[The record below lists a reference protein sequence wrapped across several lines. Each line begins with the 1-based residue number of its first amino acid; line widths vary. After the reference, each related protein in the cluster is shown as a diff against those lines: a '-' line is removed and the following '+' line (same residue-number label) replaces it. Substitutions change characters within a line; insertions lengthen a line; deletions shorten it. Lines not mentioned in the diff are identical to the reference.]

1 MAKKTRKT
9 RYGLP
14 VTPVASTDNTTPYG
28 AKIFRTPLTH
38 NEFAGPKGTPMYAGI
53 LDIDGTLMDWSKP
66 NQKVLDWMET
76 VEKRYPDMVWLVIT
90 ARTHQHDYERSF
102 DWLHEHVPS
111 VFIGPF
117 CRAKDDPRYASE
129 FKRELAQG
137 FEDMG
142 LYKIVA
148 AADDNEF
155 VIAMWKHWAQTHF
168 ADPTQFDLLETS
180 YSYRAPVAYGGDYG
194 LSYYTPHSG
203 PHKGER
209 WVNGSWVNG
218 KWENG
223 HWEKTQGTHRPAGTS
238 RWADEYGWGTYDRWE
253 GRDDGVQG
261 ALARMESDEPSVS
274 LAAIQADRERLD
286 LEAEIYANYPNLG
299 YDEIEALDT
308 AVLREMFA
316 AVDQPDTEALDVEVL
331 FEELGEKPYTEG
343 VA

>member
-1 MAKKTRKT
+1 
-9 RYGLP
+9 
-14 VTPVASTDNTTPYG
+14 
-28 AKIFRTPLTH
+28 
-38 NEFAGPKGTPMYAGI
+38 
-53 LDIDGTLMDWSKP
+53 
-66 NQKVLDWMET
+66 MEE

-90 ARTHQHDYERSF
+90 ARTHEHDYERSF

-111 VFIGPF
+111 TFIGPF
-117 CRAKDDPRYASE
+117 CRAKNDPRYASE

-148 AADDNEF
+148 AADDNEY
-155 VIAMWKHWAQTHF
+155 VIAMWKHWAETHF
-168 ADPTQFDLLETS
+168 ADPAEFDLLETS
-180 YSYRAPVAYGGDYG
+180 YSYRAPVVYGSGSTYG
-194 LSYYTPHSG
+194 SYYMPQGG

-209 WVNGSWVNG
+209 WVNGYRGDDGTWVPG
-218 KWENG
+218 G
-223 HWEKTQGTHRPAGTS
+223 WEKVAGAHRPAGTS
-238 RWADEYGWGTYDRWE
+238 RWADEYGWGSYDRWE

-274 LAAIQADRERLD
+274 LAAIEADRERLD
-286 LEAEIYANYPNLG
+286 LEAEIYANYPDLG
-299 YDEIEALDT
+299 YDEIEAMDT
-308 AVLREMFA
+308 EVLREMYA